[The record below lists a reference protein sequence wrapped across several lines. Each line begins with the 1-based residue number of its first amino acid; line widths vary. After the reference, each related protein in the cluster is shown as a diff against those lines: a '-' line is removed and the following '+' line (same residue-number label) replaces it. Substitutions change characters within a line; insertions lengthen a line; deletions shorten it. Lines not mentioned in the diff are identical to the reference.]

1 MDDLYTKKMF
11 ITKNYLETEIKKQ
24 VGEEDY
30 EKNKEDISYCFRR
43 LKFVNRQLAI
53 ILSKSQ
59 SAFKEKTTVIV

>member
-11 ITKNYLETEIKKQ
+11 ITKKYLETEIRKQ
-24 VGEEDY
+24 VGDNS

-53 ILSKSQ
+53 ILSRSQ
-59 SAFKEKTTVIV
+59 HAFKEKKAVIV

>member
-11 ITKNYLETEIKKQ
+11 ITKKYLETEIRKQ
-24 VGEEDY
+24 VADDS

-59 SAFKEKTTVIV
+59 HAFKEKTTVIV